1 MVSYATMMYS
11 IASFPQ
17 WFFARRGSIIPGGGS
32 IGCHV
37 DLTRTVP
44 MHKFM
49 CGLILAACSGALAA
63 DNGLISVKS
72 DYDVKTTA
80 DRLVN
85 LMATKGMSVFIRIDH
100 ARGAQQIGE
109 TLRPTELVIFG
120 NPRVGTPLMQCSQSM
135 AIDLP

>member
-1 MVSYATMMYS
+1 
-11 IASFPQ
+11 
-17 WFFARRGSIIPGGGS
+17 
-32 IGCHV
+32 
-37 DLTRTVP
+37 